1 MKEDILSKL
10 LSDNTV
16 GENISA
22 LYAEVATQP
31 QAASFREEIEKTETD
46 YRMMCQ
52 FMCRGFRDPD
62 AEKMYANM
70 QHRLY
75 DIAVGMTVDQLCR
88 TKVSYMRAAEV
99 SRLFELQPDSVRSN
113 LERFVQD
120 EALLALDGTNI
131 ASNQKKIDE
140 LRNRHYVYINQLFA
154 SVLVSHAWTESQQKG
169 FALLL
174 TSPTI
179 DVKDA
184 QLMVTA
190 ITLSVINVYCPRKW
204 YTLVQ
209 VYLQATAAGNTALA
223 QCALVGWVWAMPPVA
238 LIHRFT
244 EVEAA
249 LQALFAHQSLFT
261 ELAELQ
267 KQMMYC
273 CRADS
278 DTTEI
283 QNNIIPTLMENSNLE
298 ITRLGIREKDD
309 DPMADIMGTNDA
321 EQRMEKM
328 EQTFKKMQDM
338 QREGA
343 DVFFG
348 GFAQMKRFSFFNELI
363 NWFLPYSSTHPLLN
377 EIYNKEPDCQLFAD
391 LLNDAPFC
399 DSDKYSFLLA
409 LSTVLKQL
417 PQEVRHSIKENKMA
431 FGGIMSDSDR
441 SSATYLRRVY
451 LQNLYRFFR
460 LNNHRSDFINP
471 FVSAT
476 QLHAQPL
483 SHPLIATLAEKWL
496 AQVDVAP
503 ISVLS
508 FIAQY
513 AFKQQNNEM
522 AVDCYKRLCQISVD
536 NFTYN
541 LRLSVAMLSLGKI
554 AEALPLLYKLDF
566 QYPNNRNVS
575 RAMAWAQLLN
585 GEPEKA
591 FTRYELL
598 LKAPSA
604 IPADSLNAA
613 YAAWVTGRYQQ
624 AAERLAHFCTLHKKG
639 AQGCKQ
645 LLAQQIQK
653 DHVIFKRYPISAVEQ
668 NIMFDIVC
676 DIYNTQVS
684 DLE

>member
-676 DIYNTQVS
+676 DIYNTKKK
-684 DLE
+684 

>member
-120 EALLALDGTNI
+120 EALLALAGTNI

-223 QCALVGWVWAMPPVA
+223 QCALVGWVWAMPPVS

-676 DIYNTQVS
+676 DIYNTKKNPYS
-684 DLE
+684 

>member
-554 AEALPLLYKLDF
+554 VEALPLLYKLDF

-676 DIYNTQVS
+676 DIYNTKKNPYS
-684 DLE
+684 

>member
-99 SRLFELQPDSVRSN
+99 SCLFELQPDSVRSN

-676 DIYNTQVS
+676 DIYNTKKNPYS
-684 DLE
+684 

>member
-75 DIAVGMTVDQLCR
+75 DIADGMTVDQLCR

-541 LRLSVAMLSLGKI
+541 LRLSVSMLSLGKI

-676 DIYNTQVS
+676 DIYNTQKNPYS
-684 DLE
+684 

>member
-75 DIAVGMTVDQLCR
+75 DIAVGMTVEQLCR

-676 DIYNTQVS
+676 DIYNTKKNPYS
-684 DLE
+684 

>member
-676 DIYNTQVS
+676 DIYNTKKNPYS
-684 DLE
+684 

>member
-541 LRLSVAMLSLGKI
+541 LRLSVSMLSLGKI

-676 DIYNTQVS
+676 DIYNTKKNPYS
-684 DLE
+684 

>member
-267 KQMMYC
+267 KQMMHC

-513 AFKQQNNEM
+513 AFKQQNYEM

-676 DIYNTQVS
+676 DIYNTKKNPYS
-684 DLE
+684 

>member
-676 DIYNTQVS
+676 DIYNTQKNPYS
-684 DLE
+684 

>member
-120 EALLALDGTNI
+120 EALLALAGTNI

-676 DIYNTQVS
+676 DIYNTKKNPYS
-684 DLE
+684 

>member
-190 ITLSVINVYCPRKW
+190 ITLSVINVYCLRKW

-676 DIYNTQVS
+676 DIYNTKKNPYS
-684 DLE
+684 

>member
-483 SHPLIATLAEKWL
+483 SHPFIATLAEKWL

-676 DIYNTQVS
+676 DIYNTKKNPYS
-684 DLE
+684 

>member
-321 EQRMEKM
+321 EQRMGKM

-483 SHPLIATLAEKWL
+483 SHPLIATLEEKWL

-676 DIYNTQVS
+676 DIYNTKKNPYS
-684 DLE
+684 

>member
-624 AAERLAHFCTLHKKG
+624 AAERLTQFCTLHKKG

-676 DIYNTQVS
+676 DIYNTKKNPYS
-684 DLE
+684 

>member
-363 NWFLPYSSTHPLLN
+363 NWFLPYSPTHPLLN

-441 SSATYLRRVY
+441 SSATYLRRIY

-676 DIYNTQVS
+676 DIYNTKKNPYS
-684 DLE
+684 

>member
-131 ASNQKKIDE
+131 ASNQKKTDE

-676 DIYNTQVS
+676 DIYNTKKNPYS
-684 DLE
+684 

>member
-513 AFKQQNNEM
+513 AFKQQNYEM

-676 DIYNTQVS
+676 DIYNTKKNPYS
-684 DLE
+684 

>member
-508 FIAQY
+508 FIAEY

-676 DIYNTQVS
+676 DIYNTKKNPYS
-684 DLE
+684 

>member
-31 QAASFREEIEKTETD
+31 QVASFREEIEKTETD

-75 DIAVGMTVDQLCR
+75 DIAVGMAVNQLCR

-120 EALLALDGTNI
+120 EALLALGRADI
-131 ASNQKKIDE
+131 ASNSKKIDE

-169 FALLL
+169 FTLLL

-223 QCALVGWVWAMPPVA
+223 QCALVGWAWAMPPVA
-238 LIHRFT
+238 LIHRFS

-278 DTTEI
+278 DTAEI

-298 ITRLGIREKDD
+298 ITRLSIREKDD

-417 PQEVRHSIKENKMA
+417 PQEVRHGIRENKMA
-431 FGGIMSDSDR
+431 FGGTMSDSDKN
-441 SSATYLRRVY
+441 SATYMRRIY

-476 QLHAQPL
+476 QLQVQPL
-483 SHPLIATLAEKWL
+483 SHPFIAALAEKWL
-496 AQVDVAP
+496 AQLDAAP
-503 ISVLS
+503 ISVLP

-513 AFKQQNNEM
+513 AFKQQRYEM

-536 NFTYN
+536 NSTYN
-541 LRLSVAMLSLGKI
+541 LRLSVALLSLGKMD
-554 AEALPLLYKLDF
+554 EALPLLYKLDF
-566 QYPNNRNVS
+566 QYPNNRNVL

-598 LKAPSA
+598 LKAPST

-624 AAERLAHFCTLHKKG
+624 AAEHLVHFCILHGKD
-639 AQGCKQ
+639 AQGCKK
-645 LLAQQIQK
+645 LLARQIQK
-653 DHVIFKRYPISAVEQ
+653 DHVVFNRYPISKVEQ

-676 DIYNTQVS
+676 DIYNTKKDPYS
-684 DLE
+684 

>member
-328 EQTFKKMQDM
+328 EQAFKKMQDM

-676 DIYNTQVS
+676 DIYNTKKNPYS
-684 DLE
+684 

>member
-676 DIYNTQVS
+676 EIYNTKKDPYS
-684 DLE
+684 

>member
-31 QAASFREEIEKTETD
+31 QVASFREEIEKTETD

-676 DIYNTQVS
+676 DIYNTKKNPYS
-684 DLE
+684 

>member
-10 LSDNTV
+10 LSENTV

-541 LRLSVAMLSLGKI
+541 LRLSVSMLSLGKI

-676 DIYNTQVS
+676 DIYNTQKNPYS
-684 DLE
+684 